1 MESEL
6 NNLIKLWVLTTFS
19 LSYSYHISAKI
30 SKGFPRL
37 ISIFPVIFLLSILPF
52 NIHGFHLGAAHVFV
66 LSWMANFKLL
76 LFAFDRGPLSPP
88 PANFILFILAACSPF
103 KIKENSVKVLKGE
116 TPFQGNEPRVPSLI
130 LEAVNKASL
139 LTLLFY
145 SYNFKQYFHK
155 HVLLILYFFH
165 TYLTIQFLLAVA
177 AIPAQI
183 CLPGVELEPQ
193 FNAPVRAT
201 SLQDFWGRRW
211 NLRVSEALRL
221 TIYSPIKT
229 ISSRLIGSRWASL
242 PAVFA
247 TFVTSGFMHELIYY
261 HIIRKKPTWEITWFF
276 VLQGVLVDI
285 EIFLKKKLV
294 ATEKFR
300 LHEAIS
306 GPLALANIALTAGWL
321 SYTQLLRNGVDEKV
335 IKEFNAIVEFFK
347 RSTYCI
353 SSKISKG
360 FSRLVSIFPVIIL
373 FSFLLFNI
381 HTFHFGV
388 SHMFFLSWMA
398 NFKLLLFAFDKVPL
412 SPLPSKPYLFIL
424 TACLP
429 IKTKQYSESEPKVPT
444 IIREATN
451 KATLLVLLFCSY
463 NFKHYFYRHLWL
475 QYQLISC
482 LLVWNW
488 SHNSKHQ
495 FEPLH
500 CKTFGDINGTLKS
513 QIYFIRPY
521 TVLWA
526 SLPTTFATF
535 VTSSLI
541 YEMIY
546 YNIIHK
552 SPTWKVTWF
561 FILQ

>member
-37 ISIFPVIFLLSILPF
+37 VSIFPVIFLLSILPF

-88 PANFILFILAACSPF
+88 PENFILFILAACSPF

-130 LEAVNKASL
+130 LEA
-139 LTLLFY
+139 
-145 SYNFKQYFHK
+145 
-155 HVLLILYFFH
+155 
-165 TYLTIQFLLAVA
+165 FLLAVA

-229 ISSRLIGSRWASL
+229 ISSRVIGSRWASL

-306 GPLALANIALTAGWL
+306 GPLVLANIALTAGWL

-347 RSTYCI
+347 RST
-353 SSKISKG
+353 
-360 FSRLVSIFPVIIL
+360 
-373 FSFLLFNI
+373 
-381 HTFHFGV
+381 
-388 SHMFFLSWMA
+388 
-398 NFKLLLFAFDKVPL
+398 
-412 SPLPSKPYLFIL
+412 
-424 TACLP
+424 
-429 IKTKQYSESEPKVPT
+429 
-444 IIREATN
+444 
-451 KATLLVLLFCSY
+451 
-463 NFKHYFYRHLWL
+463 
-475 QYQLISC
+475 
-482 LLVWNW
+482 
-488 SHNSKHQ
+488 
-495 FEPLH
+495 
-500 CKTFGDINGTLKS
+500 
-513 QIYFIRPY
+513 
-521 TVLWA
+521 
-526 SLPTTFATF
+526 
-535 VTSSLI
+535 
-541 YEMIY
+541 
-546 YNIIHK
+546 
-552 SPTWKVTWF
+552 
-561 FILQ
+561 

>member
-37 ISIFPVIFLLSILPF
+37 VSIFPVIFLLSILPF

-66 LSWMANFKLL
+66 FSWMANFKLL

-88 PANFILFILAACSPF
+88 PANLILFLLAACSPF
-103 KIKENSVKVLKGE
+103 KIKEKSVKVLKCE
-116 TPFQGNEPRVPSLI
+116 TPFQGNEPRVVPSLI

-229 ISSRLIGSRWASL
+229 ISSRVIGSRWASL

-347 RSTYCI
+347 RST
-353 SSKISKG
+353 
-360 FSRLVSIFPVIIL
+360 
-373 FSFLLFNI
+373 
-381 HTFHFGV
+381 
-388 SHMFFLSWMA
+388 
-398 NFKLLLFAFDKVPL
+398 
-412 SPLPSKPYLFIL
+412 
-424 TACLP
+424 
-429 IKTKQYSESEPKVPT
+429 
-444 IIREATN
+444 
-451 KATLLVLLFCSY
+451 
-463 NFKHYFYRHLWL
+463 
-475 QYQLISC
+475 
-482 LLVWNW
+482 
-488 SHNSKHQ
+488 
-495 FEPLH
+495 
-500 CKTFGDINGTLKS
+500 
-513 QIYFIRPY
+513 
-521 TVLWA
+521 
-526 SLPTTFATF
+526 
-535 VTSSLI
+535 
-541 YEMIY
+541 
-546 YNIIHK
+546 
-552 SPTWKVTWF
+552 
-561 FILQ
+561 